1 MALVAGGVAYAQVL
15 VLQQPFPFLI
25 QQALLP
31 DDVERRC
38 QTVAYG
44 ADDLAVPD
52 GIGRIDEDTAEH
64 LHVDAAVEHLD
75 QSVVRQ
81 PRVRL
86 EKHQRNFTFGRKH
99 GFVALWVLLR
109 KM

>member
-15 VLQQPFPFLI
+15 VIQQPFPFLI
-25 QQALLP
+25 QHALLP

-52 GIGRIDEDTAEH
+52 GI
-64 LHVDAAVEHLD
+64 
-75 QSVVRQ
+75 
-81 PRVRL
+81 
-86 EKHQRNFTFGRKH
+86 
-99 GFVALWVLLR
+99 
-109 KM
+109 